1 MKIVV
6 LVILSA
12 ITFGCSS
19 NEHRQDTFTESAT
32 VCNAVCAN
40 NPEIDEISTSEGVFM
55 GKVETSCKC
64 IMQKSK

>member
-19 NEHRQDTFTESAT
+19 NAHRQETFTESAT

-40 NPEIDEISTSEGVFM
+40 NPEIDEFFTSEGVFM
-55 GKVETSCKC
+55 GEVETRCKC
-64 IMQKSK
+64 IMRKSE